1 MGVPKKHTTKG
12 SRNQRRMHLGLSKT
26 QFGVCPKCG
35 KAILGHTVCPNC
47 GFYKSIERVN
57 VLAKLE
63 KKERKRREVCP
74 NCGFYKSIERVNVL
88 AKLEKKE
95 RKRRKKEIK
104 ETEKD
109 IEKGKKGEKPL
120 TMEELSR
127 KKF

>member
-1 MGVPKKHTTKG
+1 LPRMIFFGKLIKRLLLDMGVPKKHTTKG

-63 KKERKRREVCP
+63 KKERKRRE
-74 NCGFYKSIERVNVL
+74 
-88 AKLEKKE
+88 
-95 RKRRKKEIK
+95 KEIK

-109 IEKGKKGEKPL
+109 IERGKKGEKPL

>member
-1 MGVPKKHTTKG
+1 MIFFGKLIKRLLLDMGVPKKHTTKG

-26 QFGVCPKCG
+26 QFGVCP
-35 KAILGHTVCPNC
+35 NC

-57 VLAKLE
+57 FLAKLE
-63 KKERKRREVCP
+63 KKERKRRE
-74 NCGFYKSIERVNVL
+74 
-88 AKLEKKE
+88 
-95 RKRRKKEIK
+95 KEIK

-109 IEKGKKGEKPL
+109 IERGKKGEKPL